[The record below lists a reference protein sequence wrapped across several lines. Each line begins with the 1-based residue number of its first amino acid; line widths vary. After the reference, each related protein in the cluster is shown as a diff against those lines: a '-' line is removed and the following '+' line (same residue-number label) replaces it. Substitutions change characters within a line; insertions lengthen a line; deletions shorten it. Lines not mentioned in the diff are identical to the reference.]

1 MVDKGILV
9 ATGVSQLLTGDID
22 NNISSLSLEK
32 QSLLDSA
39 LLQLVPA
46 FTLTLHIHLAPS
58 VG

>member
-9 ATGVSQLLTGDID
+9 ATGVSQLLTGD
-22 NNISSLSLEK
+22 ISSLSLEK